1 MDVLEQMQVKAWLS
15 GARPE
20 YEIAQLTNSVERL
33 REHRRFAQS
42 IGAGLKLDGVERYA
56 ALVKEYVG
64 ELEAHAAEVRAVIE
78 AVPNERE
85 KAVLI
90 LRYCE
95 GLTWERIA
103 DTMCYCTV
111 NLHRIHRHALESVK
125 SILDRMEPPPF
136 ESKEGADK

>member
-1 MDVLEQMQVKAWLS
+1 MDTLEQMQVKAWLS

-20 YEIAQLTNSVERL
+20 YEIAQLESSVRRL
-33 REHRRFAQS
+33 ES
-42 IGAGLKLDGVERYA
+42 YLDIARSMGRNASGDAVERYA
-56 ALVKEYVG
+56 ALVAGYVS

-78 AVPNERE
+78 QVSDKRE

-111 NLHRIHRHALESVK
+111 NLHRIHRHALESVRD
-125 SILDRMEPPPF
+125 ILDASGIVR
-136 ESKEGADK
+136 

>member
-1 MDVLEQMQVKAWLS
+1 MLDTLEQMQVKAWLNQ
-15 GARPE
+15 ARPE
-20 YEIAQLTNSVERL
+20 YEIAQLETSVRRL
-33 REHRRFAQS
+33 ESYLDIAQS
-42 IGAGLKLDGVERYA
+42 MGRNASGDGIRRYA
-56 ALVKEYVG
+56 MLVAGYVS
-64 ELEAHAAEVRAVIE
+64 ELQAHAAEVRAVIE

-125 SILDRMEPPPF
+125 SILERRGEWT
-136 ESKEGADK
+136 EIVL